1 MAEADP
7 QLPMTGPLRTL
18 DLVRERVVQSVLS
31 QAAINHAGL
40 AAQVRHQ
47 FGAREVE
54 AGAVMREPVIE
65 GAAPFEIDGRTFA
78 DCSGSLLHPDVIR
91 AISGPDA
98 EPYRFPPEA
107 QPYRHQIAAWEHLT
121 APEPRSVLVSSGTG
135 SGKTE
140 CFLMP
145 LLHDLAC
152 EAERSGR
159 LSGVRAIALYPLNA
173 LIASQEERL
182 RAWTAPF
189 GGRIR
194 FGLYNGLTSER
205 LDRHAPVRPEQV
217 VDRETLRTD
226 PPPILVTNVTML
238 EYMMVR
244 RIDRPMIE
252 NSRGTLRWI
261 ILDEAHGYVGSAAA
275 EIALLIRR
283 VLLTF
288 GVRPEDV
295 RFVATS
301 ATIGSGRDVT
311 EELQRFLRDLTGTP
325 GERVHV
331 VTGHRE
337 TVHLPPPASDARLP
351 MEALSDREGLRAN
364 PAVQA
369 FVRAAEK
376 GPVLLEQAASM
387 LAPTG
392 LPTDALIRAIA
403 DDSDKQRGP
412 LLPLRVHGFLRA
424 VPGLWSCLNPE
435 CAERPADWPF
445 GKVLPERVEAC
456 PCCDAPV
463 LEILSCRECG
473 EPYLDCEE
481 DGGHLRPRINPPPI
495 DEFTELREAAAGSDA
510 DADGDI
516 DSVSDAIEAEDS
528 EEGALYPAR
537 RLSVALRGLD
547 GFRTMNV
554 NPATGGVMDAPQDGT
569 ISLYAGP
576 AERCGACNGQD
587 SPKGS
592 ILRPF
597 RFGAP
602 FLIGNAA
609 PVLLEGLPSRPPEQ
623 GASFRPPAGGRQL
636 LSFTDSRQGTA
647 RFAANLQT
655 SSERSF
661 VRGFLY
667 HAVQGSM
674 ATQDADS
681 TEAQALAGEIA
692 QLETVAGEALAGLIK
707 TKKEQLA
714 SLTKPSLAGIAWND
728 MRTRLAGC
736 DEVRKWM
743 RDVWQLRD
751 SRFRTDTAAFAQF
764 LLLRELTRRPRRA
777 NTAETLGLLRLHFPA
792 IDRIRTL
799 PEPLATAGYALS
811 DWHDLLHVIID
822 MVARANLAV
831 RIEDADLHWITSQG
845 WRKELLP
852 FGEAK
857 QVESEIAWPR
867 AGGRGA
873 GNLVLILEKAL
884 CVDRTDPQG
893 RALINEV
900 LEQAWSA
907 LSALFS
913 DPSQPGYALSF
924 DKAHIA
930 PVTTAFLCP
939 VSRRILA
946 RTALG
951 FSPYGHREH
960 LGTADRKPQPLV
972 LPALPQTFPT
982 DEASR
987 LIIEDWVRSNNEIA
1001 VLRAEGIWTA
1011 LHDRAASLSPYTRSA
1026 EHSAQQPPARLR
1038 RFEAEFKA
1046 GQINVLNCSTTMEM
1060 GVDIGSVSAVMMT
1073 NVPPALANYR
1083 QRVGRAGRRKQG
1095 FATSLTYTRDTPLDR
1110 EAFRD
1115 PETYLNRETRAPQV
1129 RLDSRR
1135 IVQRHVNALLL
1146 ARWFASEGGEALKA
1160 QTGDFFGCP
1169 EGLGA
1174 ERPERPPVETCLA
1187 WLRAPD
1193 TELVLANEVSELVRS
1208 TVLASDTTLF
1218 ATAAEALIAARDTVV
1233 GEWQELQRQAAAA
1246 PEAGRKA
1253 LTYQLQRLARENLM
1267 SELAVRAVLPSHGMP
1282 TGVVSFVNADKPG
1295 ADETA
1300 ADDTSFRRRS
1310 FPTRTL
1316 DIAIRDYAPGAEV
1329 VIDGLVYRSA
1339 GVTLNWKRPADHADA
1354 HEAQALRDFWTCP
1367 ACGASD
1373 CSSVAPSHCPSC
1385 RAEIPLAAR
1394 RRFLQ
1399 PAGFTA
1405 DMNTR
1410 PHAETEEVTW
1420 VAPER
1425 EQIIVRGASW
1435 QPMADPGQGRLRA
1448 TSEGLVFYSSR
1459 GPGQQGYHV
1468 CLECGRAEPATGGNG
1483 SEGSRP
1489 LEGHLP
1495 LRGSRNGAPCP
1506 GNDSPLR
1513 ITPPISLGCET
1524 LTDVVELQPSNLPSE
1539 GAAWA
1544 LVSALREALARRL
1557 GVETGEMGMSVQR
1570 AVGPLGQLTHSLFL
1584 FDRASGGAGF
1594 APQAA
1599 SMFEPLIA
1607 DARNILDCS
1616 EPGCQT
1622 GCSACVLS
1630 ADLFQQQERIDRK
1643 AALAWVQSA
1652 MRAFGD
1658 LPAEDRIHAEARLSR
1673 SVMDELAARVD
1684 GGAREVILWIDG
1696 QADIANLAEPSFTRF
1711 LRRLGER
1718 GARCRLI
1725 VDPVWL
1731 DSLNAAARL
1740 GLRDAAKMLDL
1751 DLRKGKRPTFDNGAA
1766 TLAMAIGDGI
1776 SEAWASREALAAIPG
1791 EGWGRGQNAP
1801 VVRLPAAPPPL
1812 APSIDL
1818 DGLLPP
1824 SGTCFIEVKD
1834 DFDGPLI
1841 AFGKAFKTRI
1851 VPAVRNLV
1859 PNAGL
1864 TSIRYN
1870 DRYLR
1875 SPLTLRL
1882 MADALSAIREAL
1894 AGSELSIPL
1903 TLVTSPHKPNER
1915 QPYLFLH
1922 DWAWAEDRD
1931 LVLRHLV
1938 QARRMELELALDGA
1952 AHGRQIDLLFDDGS
1966 KVRIVLDQGFGPWR
1980 SPPFARFDFAENAS
1994 TQAARIDKT
2003 NVMIAAQGPTYI
2015 VVTRAP

>member
-7 QLPMTGPLRTL
+7 QLPMAGPLRTL

-31 QAAINHAGL
+31 QAAINHTGL
-40 AAQVRHQ
+40 AAEVRRQ
-47 FGAREVE
+47 FSAREVE
-54 AGAVMREPVIE
+54 AGAVMREPVVE

-78 DCSGSLLHPDVIR
+78 DCSGSLLHPEVIR

-121 APEPRSVLVSSGTG
+121 SPEPRSVLVSSGTG

-152 EAERSGR
+152 ESERSGR

-194 FGLYNGLTSER
+194 FGLYNGLTPER
-205 LDRHAPVRPEQV
+205 PDRHAIARPEQV
-217 VDRETLRTD
+217 TDRETLRTD

-244 RIDRPMIE
+244 RIDRPLIE

-288 GVRPEDV
+288 GVKPEDV

-311 EELQRFLRDLTGTP
+311 EELRRFLRDLTGTP

-337 TVHLPPPASDARLP
+337 AVHLPPPASDPRLP
-351 MEALSDREGLRAN
+351 AASLADREALRAN
-364 PAVQA
+364 PAVQS

-376 GPVLLEQAASM
+376 GPVLLEQATRL

-392 LPTDALIRAIA
+392 LSADSLIRAIA

-435 CAERPADWPF
+435 CADSPAEWPF
-445 GKVLPERVEAC
+445 GKVVAERVEIC
-456 PCCDAPV
+456 PCCSAPV

-481 DGGHLRPRINPPPI
+481 EAGHLRPRITPPPI
-495 DEFTELREAAAGSDA
+495 DEFAELREAASGSETDGEADA
-510 DADGDI
+510 DADAPGD
-516 DSVSDAIEAEDS
+516 EDVQ
-528 EEGALYPAR
+528 EGALYPAR
-537 RLSVALRGLD
+537 RRSIALRGMD
-547 GFRTMNV
+547 GYRLLHV
-554 NPATGGVMDAPQDGT
+554 DPATGAVLDAPQEGT
-569 ISLYAGP
+569 ISLYAGQP
-576 AERCGACNGQD
+576 DRCGACNGQD
-587 SPKGS
+587 GQKGS

-609 PVLLEGLPSRPPEQ
+609 PVLLEGLPARPPEP

-655 SSERSF
+655 ASERGF

-674 ATQDADS
+674 AGQGADS
-681 TEAQALAGEIA
+681 PEAQALANEIA
-692 QLETVAGEALAGLIK
+692 QLEAVSPEALAGLIAH
-707 TKKEQLA
+707 KKGQLA
-714 SLTKPSLAGIAWND
+714 ELTQPSLGGIAWSD
-728 MRTRLAGC
+728 MRSRLASC

-743 RDVWQLRD
+743 REVWQLRD
-751 SRFRTDTAAFAQF
+751 SRFRNDTAAFAQF
-764 LLLRELTRRPRRA
+764 LMLRELARRPRRA
-777 NTAETLGLLRLHFPA
+777 NTAETLGLVRLHFPA
-792 IDRIRTL
+792 IERIRSL
-799 PEPLATAGYALS
+799 PEPLATAGYALG

-822 MVARANLAV
+822 MVARANLAI
-831 RIEDADLHWITSQG
+831 RIDDADLHWITRRG

-852 FGEAK
+852 FGQAK
-857 QVESEIAWPR
+857 QVESEVAWPR
-867 AGGRGA
+867 AGGGSA

-884 CVDRTDPQG
+884 RVDRTDPQG

-900 LEQAWSA
+900 LEQAWLA

-930 PVTTAFLCP
+930 PVTKAFLCP

-972 LPALPQTFPT
+972 LPALPRTFPAD
-982 DEASR
+982 DEAR
-987 LIIEDWVRSNNEIA
+987 LIIEDWLRSNQNVA
-1001 VLRAEGIWTA
+1001 TLRTERAWTD
-1011 LHDRAASLSPYTRSA
+1011 LNDRAALLSPYTRSA

-1046 GQINVLNCSTTMEM
+1046 GEINVLNCSTTMEM

-1115 PETYLNRETRAPQV
+1115 PKAYLNRETRAPQV

-1169 EGLGA
+1169 EGIGA
-1174 ERPERPPVETCLA
+1174 DRPDHPPVENCLA
-1187 WLRAPD
+1187 WLRAPE
-1193 TELVLANEVSELVRS
+1193 TELALAGEVSELVRS
-1208 TVLASDTTLF
+1208 TVLASDSTLF
-1218 ATAAEALIAARDTVV
+1218 ATATEALTAARDAVI

-1300 ADDTSFRRRS
+1300 TDDTSFRRRS

-1367 ACGASD
+1367 ACGAAD
-1373 CSSVAPSHCPSC
+1373 CSSVAPSHCPAC

-1405 DMNTR
+1405 DMNAR

-1435 QPMADPGQGRLRA
+1435 EPMADPDQGRMRA
-1448 TSEGLVFYSSR
+1448 TSDGLVFYSSR

-1468 CLECGRAEPATGGNG
+1468 CLECGRAEPAARGSGG
-1483 SEGSRP
+1483 EGGRP

-1513 ITPPISLGCET
+1513 ITPAISLGCET
-1524 LTDVVELQPSNLPSE
+1524 LTDVVELQPANLPNE

-1557 GVETGEMGMSVQR
+1557 GVETGEMGMAVQR

-1599 SMFEPLIA
+1599 SMFEVLIT
-1607 DARNILDCS
+1607 DARNILDCP

-1630 ADLFQQQERIDRK
+1630 ADLFQQQEQIDRK
-1643 AALAWVQSA
+1643 GALAWVLSA

-1673 SVMDELAARVD
+1673 SVLDELAARVD
-1684 GGAREVILWIDG
+1684 GGALDVFLWIDG
-1696 QADIANLAEPSFTRF
+1696 QAEIASLAEPGFSRF

-1718 GARCRLI
+1718 GAKLRLI

-1731 DSLNAAARL
+1731 ESLDAAARL
-1740 GLRDAAKMLDL
+1740 GLRDAAKMLGL
-1751 DLRKGKRPTFDNGAA
+1751 DLRKGKRPKFDNGAG
-1766 TLAMAIGDGI
+1766 TLAVAIGENL
-1776 SEAWASREALAAIPG
+1776 SEAWASRDNLAGIPG

-1801 VVRLPAAPPPL
+1801 VVRLPAGLPPL
-1812 APSIDL
+1812 APSIEL
-1818 DGLLPP
+1818 DRLLPP
-1824 SGTCFIEVKD
+1824 TGTCFIEVKD
-1834 DFDGPLI
+1834 EFDGPLTE
-1841 AFGKAFKTRI
+1841 FGKAFNTRI
-1851 VPAVRNLV
+1851 VPAVRELV
-1859 PNAGL
+1859 PNASL
-1864 TSIRYN
+1864 TAIGYN

-1882 MADALSAIREAL
+1882 MADALAAIRDAL
-1894 AGSELSIPL
+1894 ASPDLTVPLSI
-1903 TLVTSPHKPNER
+1903 VTHPQKPNER
-1915 QPYLFLH
+1915 QPYLFSH
-1922 DWAWAEDRD
+1922 DWAWAKDRD
-1931 LVLRHLV
+1931 DVLQYLV
-1938 QARRMELELALDGA
+1938 QARRMELDLALNGA
-1952 AHGRQIDLLFDDGS
+1952 AHGRQIDLIFDDDS
-1966 KVRIVLDQGFGPWR
+1966 RVKIVLDQGFGPWR
-1980 SPPFARFDFAENAS
+1980 SPPFARFDFADDAAS
-1994 TQAARIDKT
+1994 QASRIDKT

-2015 VVTRAP
+2015 VVTAA

>member
-1 MAEADP
+1 MAKVDP
-7 QLPMTGPLRTL
+7 QLPLTGPLHTL
-18 DLVRERVVQSVLS
+18 DLVRERVVQSMLS
-31 QAAINHAGL
+31 RAAINHPGL
-40 AAQVRHQ
+40 AAEVRRQ
-47 FGAREVE
+47 FSSREVE

-78 DCSGSLLHPDVIR
+78 DCSGSLLHPEVIR

-107 QPYRHQIAAWEHLT
+107 QPYRHQIAAWEHLI

-152 EAERSGR
+152 ESERHGR

-194 FGLYNGLTSER
+194 FGLYNGLTPER
-205 LDRHAPVRPEQV
+205 PDRHAPVRPEQV
-217 VDRETLRTD
+217 TDRETLRTD

-244 RIDRPMIE
+244 RIDRPLIE

-288 GVRPEDV
+288 GVKPEDV

-325 GERVHV
+325 GDRVHV
-331 VTGHRE
+331 VIGHRE
-337 TVHLPPPASDARLP
+337 AVHLPSPAPDPWLP
-351 MEALSDREGLRAN
+351 AASLSDREALRAN
-364 PAVQA
+364 PAVQS

-376 GPVLLEQAASM
+376 GPVLLEQATRM

-392 LPTDALIRAIA
+392 LPADSLICAIA

-435 CAERPADWPF
+435 CAESPTDWPF
-445 GKVLPERVEAC
+445 GKVLAERVEAC
-456 PCCDAPV
+456 PCCGAPV

-481 DGGHLRPRINPPPI
+481 DAGRLRPRITPPPI
-495 DEFTELREAAAGSDA
+495 DEFAELREAASGSETDGEADA
-510 DADGDI
+510 DAHVPGD
-516 DSVSDAIEAEDS
+516 EDVQ
-528 EEGALYPAR
+528 EGPLYPVR
-537 RLSVALRGLD
+537 RRSIALRGMD
-547 GFRTMNV
+547 GYRLLHID
-554 NPATGGVMDAPQDGT
+554 PATGAVIDAPQDET
-569 ISLYAGP
+569 ISLYAGQP
-576 AERCGACNGQD
+576 DRCGACNGQD
-587 SPKGS
+587 GQKGS
-592 ILRPF
+592 ILILRPF

-609 PVLLEGLPSRPPEQ
+609 PVLLEGLPARQPAE
-623 GASFRPPAGGRQL
+623 GASFSPPAGGRQL

-655 SSERSF
+655 ASERSF
-661 VRGFLY
+661 VRSFLY
-667 HAVQGSM
+667 HAVQGSI
-674 ATQDADS
+674 AAQGADNP
-681 TEAQALAGEIA
+681 EAKALAAEIA
-692 QLETVAGEALAGLIK
+692 QLETAAPEALAGLIAQ
-707 TKKEQLA
+707 KKAQLA
-714 SLTKPSLAGIAWND
+714 ELTQPSFAGIAWSD
-728 MRTRLAGC
+728 MRSRLAGTV
-736 DEVRKWM
+736 EARKWM

-751 SRFRTDTAAFAQF
+751 SRFRNDTAAFAQF
-764 LLLRELTRRPRRA
+764 LLLRELARRPRRA
-777 NTAETLGLLRLHFPA
+777 NTAETLGLVRLHFPA
-792 IDRIRTL
+792 IERIRSL

-811 DWHDLLHVIID
+811 HWHDLLHVIID

-831 RIEDADLHWITSQG
+831 RIDDADLHWITSKG

-852 FGEAK
+852 FGQAK
-857 QVESEIAWPR
+857 QVQSEIAWPR
-867 AGGRGA
+867 AGGSGA

-884 CVDRTDPQG
+884 RVDRSEPQG

-900 LEQAWSA
+900 LEQAWTA

-913 DPSQPGYALSF
+913 DPTQPGYALSF

-930 PVTTAFLCP
+930 PVTKAYLCP

-951 FSPYGHREH
+951 LSPYGHREH
-960 LGTADRKPQPLV
+960 LRMADAEPLPID
-972 LPALPQTFPT
+972 LPSLPITFTQDESARSIIQDWLASDQVVTTLRNQGVWT
-982 DEASR
+982 D
-987 LIIEDWVRSNNEIA
+987 LQ
-1001 VLRAEGIWTA
+1001 
-1011 LHDRAASLSPYTRSA
+1011 DRAALLSPYIRAA

-1038 RFEAEFKA
+1038 RFEDEFKA
-1046 GQINVLNCSTTMEM
+1046 GEINILNCSTTMEM

-1095 FATSLTYTRDTPLDR
+1095 FATSLTYTRDTPLER

-1115 PETYLNRETRAPQV
+1115 PETYLKRETRAPQV

-1146 ARWFASEGGEALKA
+1146 ARWFAGEGGEALKA
-1160 QTGDFFGCP
+1160 RTGDFFGCP
-1169 EGLGA
+1169 EGIGA
-1174 ERPERPPVETCLA
+1174 DRPEHPPVEACLA
-1187 WLRAPD
+1187 WLRAPE
-1193 TELVLANEVSELVRS
+1193 TELALVGEVSELVRS
-1208 TVLASDTTLF
+1208 TVLALDGTLF
-1218 ATAAEALIAARDTVV
+1218 ATAAEALTAARDAVIR
-1233 GEWQELQRQAAAA
+1233 EWQELQYQAAAA

-1253 LTYQLQRLARENLM
+1253 LGYQLQRLARENLM
-1267 SELAVRAVLPSHGMP
+1267 SELAVRAVLPSHSMP
-1282 TGVVSFVNADKPG
+1282 TGVVSFVNTDKPG

-1300 ADDTSFRRRS
+1300 TDDTSFRRRS

-1367 ACGASD
+1367 ACGAAD
-1373 CSSVAPSHCPSC
+1373 CSSVAPSNCPAC

-1394 RRFLQ
+1394 RSFLQ

-1405 DMNTR
+1405 DMNAR

-1435 QPMADPGQGRLRA
+1435 QPMADPSQGRMRA
-1448 TSEGLVFYSSR
+1448 TSDGLVFYSSR

-1468 CLECGRAEPATGGNG
+1468 CLECGRAEPAARG
-1483 SEGSRP
+1483 SDVEGRRP

-1495 LRGSRNGAPCP
+1495 LRGSRNGVPCP
-1506 GNDSPLR
+1506 GNDSPLW
-1513 ITPPISLGCET
+1513 ITPAISLGCET
-1524 LTDVVELQPSNLPSE
+1524 LTDVVELQPANLPSE
-1539 GAAWA
+1539 GAACA

-1557 GVETGEMGMSVQR
+1557 GVETGEMGMAVQR

-1599 SMFEPLIA
+1599 SMFEVLIT
-1607 DARNILDCS
+1607 DARNILDCP

-1630 ADLFQQQERIDRK
+1630 ADLFQQQEQIDRK
-1643 AALAWVQSA
+1643 GALAWVLSA
-1652 MRAFGD
+1652 TRAFGN
-1658 LPAEDRIHAEARLSR
+1658 LPAEDRIHPEARLSR
-1673 SVMDELAARVD
+1673 SVLDELATRVD
-1684 GGAREVILWIDG
+1684 GGARDVFLWIDG
-1696 QADIANLAEPSFTRF
+1696 QADIASLAEPGFSRF

-1718 GARCRLI
+1718 GAQLRLI
-1725 VDPVWL
+1725 VDPAWL
-1731 DSLNAAARL
+1731 QSLDAAARL
-1740 GLRDAAKMLDL
+1740 GLRDIAKMLGL
-1751 DLRKGKRPTFDNGAA
+1751 DLRKGKRPTFDNGAG
-1766 TLAMAIGDGI
+1766 TLAMAIGENL
-1776 SEAWASREALAAIPG
+1776 SEAWASRDILAGIPG
-1791 EGWGRGQNAP
+1791 ESWGRGHTAA
-1801 VVRLPAAPPPL
+1801 VVRLPSGSPPL
-1812 APSIDL
+1812 AAPIEL
-1818 DGLLPP
+1818 DSLLPP
-1824 SGTCFIEVKD
+1824 SGTVYIEVKSE
-1834 DFDGPLI
+1834 FDGPLVDF
-1841 AFGKAFKTRI
+1841 AKAFTAKI
-1851 VPAVRNLV
+1851 LPAVRALV
-1859 PNAGL
+1859 PKAAL
-1864 TSIRYN
+1864 TAIRYN
-1870 DRYLR
+1870 DRYLQ

-1882 MADALSAIREAL
+1882 MADVLAAFRDAL
-1894 AGSELSIPL
+1894 AGSQIALPL
-1903 TLVTSPHKPNER
+1903 AIVTNSHKANER
-1915 QPYLFLH
+1915 QPYLFSH

-1931 LVLRHLV
+1931 AVLQYLV
-1938 QARRMELELALDGA
+1938 QARRMELELALNGA
-1952 AHGRQIDLLFDDGS
+1952 AHGRQIDLTFDDDS
-1966 KVRIVLDQGFGPWR
+1966 RIRIVLDQGFGPWR
-1980 SPPFARFDFAENAS
+1980 CPPFARFDFADDAAS
-1994 TQAARIDKT
+1994 QALRIDKT

-2015 VVTRAP
+2015 VVTSA

>member
-7 QLPMTGPLRTL
+7 QLPLTGPLRTL

-31 QAAINHAGL
+31 QAAINHNGL
-40 AAQVRHQ
+40 AAEVRRQ
-47 FGAREVE
+47 FSAREVE

-78 DCSGSLLHPDVIR
+78 DCSGSLLHPEVIR

-98 EPYRFPPEA
+98 EPYRFPLEA
-107 QPYRHQIAAWEHLT
+107 HPYRHQIAAWEHLT

-152 EAERSGR
+152 ESERSGR

-194 FGLYNGLTSER
+194 FGLYNGLTPER
-205 LDRHAPVRPEQV
+205 PDRHALVRKEQV
-217 VDRETLRTD
+217 TDRETLRND

-244 RIDRPMIE
+244 RVDRPLID
-252 NSRGTLRWI
+252 NSHGTLRWI

-325 GERVHV
+325 SERVQV
-331 VTGHRE
+331 VMGHRE
-337 TVHLPPPASDARLP
+337 AVDLPPPASEPKLP
-351 MEALSDREGLRAN
+351 AAALADRDVLRAN

-376 GPVLLEQAASM
+376 GPVLLEQAARL

-392 LPTDALIRAIA
+392 LSADSLICAIA

-424 VPGLWSCLNPE
+424 IPGLWSCINHA
-435 CAERPADWPF
+435 CADSPADWPF
-445 GKVLPERVEAC
+445 GKVFPERVEAC
-456 PCCDAPV
+456 PCCNAPV

-481 DGGHLRPRINPPPI
+481 DAGHLRPRITPPPI
-495 DEFTELREAAAGSDA
+495 DEFAELREAAAGSETDA
-510 DADGDI
+510 DSDGE
-516 DSVSDAIEAEDS
+516 SDAPGDEDVQ
-528 EEGALYPAR
+528 EGALYSAR
-537 RLSVALRGLD
+537 RRSIALRGMD
-547 GFRTMNV
+547 GYRLLHV
-554 NPATGGVMDAPQDGT
+554 DPATGAVLDTPQEGT
-569 ISLYAGP
+569 ISLYAGQP
-576 AERCGACNGQD
+576 DRCGACNGQD
-587 SPKGS
+587 GQKGS

-609 PVLLEGLPSRPPEQ
+609 PVLLEGLPARPPEQ

-655 SSERSF
+655 ASERGF

-667 HAVQGSM
+667 HSVQGSM
-674 ATQDADS
+674 TAQGADS
-681 TEAQALAGEIA
+681 PEAQALASEIA
-692 QLETVAGEALAGLIK
+692 QLEAASVEALAGLIAQ
-707 TKKEQLA
+707 KKERLA
-714 SLTKPSLAGIAWND
+714 ELTQPSLGGIAWSD
-728 MRTRLAGC
+728 MRSRLAGS

-743 RDVWQLRD
+743 REVWQLRD
-751 SRFRTDTAAFAQF
+751 SRFRNDTAAFAQF
-764 LLLRELTRRPRRA
+764 LMLRELARRPRRA
-777 NTAETLGLLRLHFPA
+777 NTAETLGLVRLHFPA
-792 IDRIRTL
+792 IERVRNL
-799 PEPLATAGYALS
+799 PEPLATAGFALG

-831 RIEDADLHWITSQG
+831 RIDDADLHWITSQG

-852 FGEAK
+852 FGQAK
-857 QVESEIAWPR
+857 QVQSEIAWPR
-867 AGGRGA
+867 AGGSGA

-884 CVDRTDPQG
+884 RVDRTDPQG

-900 LEQAWSA
+900 LEQAWTA

-913 DPSQPGYALSF
+913 DPTQPGYALSF
-924 DKAHIA
+924 DKAHVA
-930 PVTTAFLCP
+930 PVTKAFLCP

-960 LGTADRKPQPLV
+960 LGTADRKPQPLT
-972 LPALPQTFPT
+972 LPTLPSTFPT
-982 DEASR
+982 DDEAR
-987 LIIEDWVRSNNEIA
+987 LIIEDW
-1001 VLRAEGIWTA
+1001 LRCDLEVASLREQGVWTA

-1046 GQINVLNCSTTMEM
+1046 GEINVLNCSTTMEM

-1169 EGLGA
+1169 EGIGA
-1174 ERPERPPVETCLA
+1174 DRPERPPVENCLA
-1187 WLRAPD
+1187 WLRAPE
-1193 TELVLANEVSELVRS
+1193 TELELAGEVSDLVRS
-1208 TVLASDTTLF
+1208 TVLASDSTLF
-1218 ATAAEALIAARDTVV
+1218 STATEALTAARDAVI
-1233 GEWQELQRQAAAA
+1233 GEWHELQRQAAAA

-1300 ADDTSFRRRS
+1300 TDDTSFRRRS

-1367 ACGASD
+1367 ACGAAD
-1373 CSSVAPSHCPSC
+1373 CGSVAPSHCPAC
-1385 RAEIPLAAR
+1385 RAAIPLAAR

-1405 DMNTR
+1405 DMNAR

-1435 QPMADPGQGRLRA
+1435 QPMADPGQGRMRA
-1448 TSEGLVFYSSR
+1448 TSDGLVFYSSR

-1468 CLECGRAEPATGGNG
+1468 CLECGRAEPAAVGSG
-1483 SEGSRP
+1483 SEGVRP
-1489 LEGHLP
+1489 LAGHLP

-1513 ITPPISLGCET
+1513 ITPAISLGCET
-1524 LTDVVELQPSNLPSE
+1524 LTDVVELQPANLPTE

-1557 GVETGEMGMSVQR
+1557 GVETGEMGMAVQR

-1599 SMFEPLIA
+1599 SMFEVLIT
-1607 DARNILDCS
+1607 DARNILDCP

-1630 ADLFQQQERIDRK
+1630 ADLFQQQEQIDRK
-1643 AALAWVQSA
+1643 GALAWVLSA

-1673 SVMDELAARVD
+1673 SVLDELAAGVD
-1684 GGAREVILWIDG
+1684 RGARDVFLWIDG
-1696 QADIANLAEPSFTRF
+1696 QAEIASLAEPEFSRF

-1718 GARCRLI
+1718 GAKLRLI

-1731 DSLNAAARL
+1731 ESLDAAARL
-1740 GLRDAAKMLDL
+1740 GLRDAAKMLGL
-1751 DLRKGKRPTFDNGAA
+1751 DLRKGKRPTFDNGAG
-1766 TLAMAIGDGI
+1766 TLAMAIGKDL
-1776 SEAWASREALAAIPG
+1776 SEAWASRDNLAAIPG

-1801 VVRLPAAPPPL
+1801 VVRLPAGQPPL
-1812 APSIDL
+1812 APSIEL
-1818 DGLLPP
+1818 DSLLPP

-1834 DFDGPLI
+1834 EFDGPL
-1841 AFGKAFKTRI
+1841 AEFGKAFKTGI
-1851 VPAVRNLV
+1851 VPAVRDLV
-1859 PNAGL
+1859 PNASL
-1864 TSIRYN
+1864 TAIGYN

-1882 MADALSAIREAL
+1882 MVDALAAIRDAL
-1894 AGSELSIPL
+1894 ASPDLAVPLSIM
-1903 TLVTSPHKPNER
+1903 THPHKPNER
-1915 QPYLFLH
+1915 QPYLFSH

-1931 LVLRHLV
+1931 AVLQYLV
-1938 QARRMELELALDGA
+1938 QARRMELELALNGA
-1952 AHGRQIDLLFDDGS
+1952 AHGRQIDLTFDDNS
-1966 KVRIVLDQGFGPWR
+1966 RVRIVLDQGFGPWR
-1980 SPPFARFDFAENAS
+1980 SPPFARFDFADDAAS
-1994 TQAARIDKT
+1994 QASRIDKT
-2003 NVMIAAQGPTYI
+2003 NVMIAAQGPTYV
-2015 VVTRAP
+2015 VVTAA